1 MRLSCALSLLVATLA
16 MASEYIDSW
25 GPSTGTQIPDGAFTS
40 HLGETRTFA
49 DLMGEKG
56 VLILFNRSANW

>member
-1 MRLSCALSLLVATLA
+1 MRLFCALGVMIASMA
-16 MASEYIDSW
+16 MASEYSEGW
-25 GPSTGTQIPDGAFTS
+25 GPPTGTRIPDEEFTS

>member
-1 MRLSCALSLLVATLA
+1 
-16 MASEYIDSW
+16 MASEYSDGW
-25 GPSTGTQIPDGAFTS
+25 GPPTGTRIPDEEFTS